1 MSGIV
6 AIATYFINYADEVAG
21 FSDAKSSKLLS
32 GAQRMFTFGR
42 FFATLCMRWINPR
55 YMLAAYVTVLIVVSA
70 LSSAVNGTAGVAL
83 YMLLFFFE
91 RYLFLR
97 RTDG

>member
-1 MSGIV
+1 
-6 AIATYFINYADEVAG
+6 
-21 FSDAKSSKLLS
+21 
-32 GAQRMFTFGR
+32 
-42 FFATLCMRWINPR
+42 
-55 YMLAAYVTVLIVVSA
+55 MLAAYVTVLIVVSA